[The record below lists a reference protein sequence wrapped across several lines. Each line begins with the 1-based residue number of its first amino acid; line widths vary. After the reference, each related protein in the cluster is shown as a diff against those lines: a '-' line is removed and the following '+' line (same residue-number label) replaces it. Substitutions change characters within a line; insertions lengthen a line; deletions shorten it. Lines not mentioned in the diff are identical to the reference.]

1 MVWFLLFA
9 VYFYVATEKKEEET
23 AIRELSEQERLQI
36 MSSEEFQKFFD
47 RTSRILER
55 ALTEEVILNFS

>member
-9 VYFYVATEKKEEET
+9 VYFYVATEKKEET